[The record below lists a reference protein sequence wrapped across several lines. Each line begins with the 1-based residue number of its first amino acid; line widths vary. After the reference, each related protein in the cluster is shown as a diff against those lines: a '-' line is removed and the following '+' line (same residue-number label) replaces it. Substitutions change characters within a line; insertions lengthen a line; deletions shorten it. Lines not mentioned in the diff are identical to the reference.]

1 MSEMIETI
9 TEEDRSE
16 EQRAVGKEGGKEMG
30 KDEAIENAEGKQEAD
45 FDDFAEA
52 EEAREEVTTENDF
65 ERYDQKD

>member
-9 TEEDRSE
+9 AEEDRSE

-30 KDEAIENAEGKQEAD
+30 KDEAVEKAEEKQEAD

-52 EEAREEVTTENDF
+52 EETREEVTTENDF
-65 ERYDQKD
+65 ERYDEKD

>member
-30 KDEAIENAEGKQEAD
+30 KDEAIENAEGK
-45 FDDFAEA
+45 
-52 EEAREEVTTENDF
+52 
-65 ERYDQKD
+65 